1 MMVNQIAEFRGKIV
15 FSNSNY
21 IGRVPSK
28 IRIKMQLFL
37 DVLQSFVARKTT
49 TTKKLETQL
58 IKHIQIENVKQ

>member
-15 FSNSNY
+15 FSNSIY

-37 DVLQSFVARKTT
+37 DVLQSFVATKTT

-58 IKHIQIENVKQ
+58 TKHIQIENVKQ